1 MVSSPLLGL
10 AVCLLALALL
20 PCQAALFPF
29 VAAHTLPVPSFKLCS
44 GAATGGECSQRAASV
59 RLTPLAHTPRT
70 VHAATRAAGE
80 VESNQEWCWL
90 VNVSEDGKTLNKHV
104 QRSVDSQSSEA
115 GKYTQLSA
123 SVVFLVALELVPRCQ
138 WLVCWAAAISQ
149 RHAPAGLVGCA
160 DATAPPASPA
170 GCNDS
175 ILPAPLETTCAAG
188 GYNTDCP
195 GRLHGG
201 AVMFPVSHPLH

>member
-10 AVCLLALALL
+10 AVGLLALVLL
-20 PCQAALFPF
+20 PFQAALFTF

-44 GAATGGECSQRAASV
+44 AAATGGECSQRAASV
-59 RLTPLAHTPRT
+59 HPLAHTPRT

-90 VNVSEDGKTLNKHV
+90 VNVSEDGKTLKKHV

-123 SVVFLVALELVPRCQ
+123 SVV
-138 WLVCWAAAISQ
+138 
-149 RHAPAGLVGCA
+149 
-160 DATAPPASPA
+160 
-170 GCNDS
+170 
-175 ILPAPLETTCAAG
+175 
-188 GYNTDCP
+188 
-195 GRLHGG
+195 
-201 AVMFPVSHPLH
+201 